1 MVSYGRL
8 CSKVWEALPPFELPS
23 QFIPKDT
30 VAFLDFQ
37 THNWLNS
44 IPSELQLRHPRLGL
58 APRNQPR
65 VLHRL
70 RVLLYLRG
78 NHMRTLV
85 HRHHL
90 LSTLSIKADMQGA
103 RLVLDIAQDTIE
115 VLVHL
120 NETSDIYARQQ
131 NAFNYFLLSALAAIL
146 LGVCH
151 APEVFAEPCR
161 ESFLKAVQLVKS
173 FSREGHA
180 SRRLW
185 KTIRGLLPGFRV
197 FGLQSDSDK
206 LEGSAEAPANLQAV
220 QAEDARRKAAD
231 DTDAATRLDDAWDPQ
246 SSFDASVPDM
256 FKMGGD
262 LMSLFDAFGNHTA
275 HIAPSGSSMPFSGVD
290 EQGMS
295 LGSPGEIARRFQGL
309 I

>member
-90 LSTLSIKADMQGA
+90 LSTSSIKADMQGA

-151 APEVFAEPCR
+151 APDVFAEPCR

-197 FGLQSDSDK
+197 FGLQSDTEKAD
-206 LEGSAEAPANLQAV
+206 AEANLHMARGEDAGRKG
-220 QAEDARRKAAD
+220 AEDVQPAARLHVD
-231 DTDAATRLDDAWDPQ
+231 EVWDAHPPP
-246 SSFDASVPDM
+246 FDATVPDM
-256 FKMGGD
+256 LKMGGD
-262 LMSLFDAFGNHTA
+262 LMSIFDAFGQNHGVHPVA
-275 HIAPSGSSMPFSGVD
+275 GPSMPFSGMD
-290 EQGMS
+290 EQSMS